1 MLKGID
7 VSSYQSSSYSTTG
20 LSFVGIKVT
29 EGLGY
34 VNSKWVAQRA
44 TARSAGL
51 VTIFYH
57 YPHIANSASA
67 EADYFL
73 AQINLAPGDII
84 CLDWEWYGQS
94 VTDAQARAYKDAW
107 ISRVRAKAPGHKV
120 IVYCDRNSWLNVD
133 TDSNAGDG
141 LWIADYVTA
150 GQPRIQ
156 AKWVIHQYSDTP
168 QDMDVA
174 NFATM
179 ADLKAWANAST
190 PAPSPAPSPKPT
202 PAPST
207 PQWQKLLD
215 HVMSVP
221 EQVYEHWTAAVG
233 WDNVTA
239 WGTEYGEQGVPWC
252 VIWDWCMF
260 HDQGL
265 DGIVPKTDNVTAFTT
280 WAKARGQWSEY
291 PSVGAWVNFDNGGH
305 TEIVTGFDDQ
315 HIFTKGGN
323 SIQTGAT
330 DSGQGN
336 GVWSHSELRRATR
349 VVGYFAPRFPDNVC
363 PPTADPNDP
372 RGGKAVTSYTPPET
386 DMPLTDADVQKVAT
400 ASAMAVLSYKNA
412 DAAKKNPALPDVY
425 GYIAGTNGA
434 VASLTAQVGALSGAI
449 TALTK
454 AGGITAEQ
462 VQAAATAGAKAALD
476 ELAAALGKAGA

>member
-7 VSSYQSSSYSTTG
+7 VSSYQSSSYSTAG

-29 EGLGY
+29 QGLSY
-34 VNSKWVAQRA
+34 VNPKWVSQRA
-44 TARSAGL
+44 TARAAGL

-57 YPHIANSASA
+57 YPTITNSPAA

-73 AQINLAPGDII
+73 SQINLAAGDVL
-84 CLDWEWYGQS
+84 CLDWEWYGQ
-94 VTDAQARAYKDAW
+94 TATNQQARDYKDAW
-107 ISRVRAKAPGHKV
+107 IARVKAKAPGHKV
-120 IVYCDRNSWLNVD
+120 IVYADRNSWLNVD

-150 GQPRIQ
+150 GQPRIK

-174 NFATM
+174 DFATM
-179 ADLKAWANAST
+179 ADLKAWANAS
-190 PAPSPAPSPKPT
+190 APSPAPAPKPT
-202 PAPST
+202 PTPSA

-215 HVMSVP
+215 HVLSVP

-233 WDNVTA
+233 WDNVTT
-239 WGTEYGEQGVPWC
+239 WGAEYGEQGVPWC

-260 HDQGL
+260 HDVGL
-265 DGIVPKTDNVTAFTT
+265 DGIVPKTDNVTDFTT
-280 WAKARGQWSEY
+280 WAKARGRWSLF

-305 TEIVTGFDDQ
+305 TEIVTGFDGQ
-315 HIFTKGGN
+315 HVFTKGGN
-323 SIQTGAT
+323 SIQSGAQ
-330 DSGQGN
+330 DNGQGN
-336 GVWSHSELRRATR
+336 GVWSHSELRTATR
-349 VVGYFAPRFPDNVC
+349 VTGYFAPHFPDGHC

-372 RGGKAVTSYTPPET
+372 RGGKAVPSYTPEA
-386 DMPLTDADVQKVAT
+386 DMPLTDADVQKVV
-400 ASAMAVLSYKNA
+400 SGVLGYKNA
-412 DAAKKNPALPDVY
+412 DALKKNPKLPDVY

-462 VQAAATAGAKAALD
+462 VQAAAEAGAKAALD